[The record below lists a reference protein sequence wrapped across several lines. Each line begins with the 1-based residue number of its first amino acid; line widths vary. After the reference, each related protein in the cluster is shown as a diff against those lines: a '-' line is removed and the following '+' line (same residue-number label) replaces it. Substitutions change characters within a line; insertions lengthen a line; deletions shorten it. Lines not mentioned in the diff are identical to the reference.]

1 MKMSSTTWPT
11 LPIKNIYKGLY
22 DGPHATPRPAVKG
35 PIFLGIKNVTEDG
48 QLDLVNVRHIA
59 EDDFADWTRRV
70 QPQENDLVFTY
81 EATLNRYAL
90 IPDGFRGCLGRR
102 MALIR
107 PNLEVVD
114 VKYLFYYFFTD
125 EWRSVIRNNMLS
137 GSTVD
142 RIPLTGFPDFPVR
155 IPPLPTQRRIA
166 GILSAYDDLIEN
178 SQRRIKILEEMAR
191 RLYREWF
198 VYFRFPGHEGCRLVD
213 SPLGEIPE
221 GWEVKTLND
230 VAEDIVD
237 YRGKTPTKLGGE
249 WSDTGI
255 IALSALNVKGG
266 RLVNLEKSK
275 RVEEDLFARWMKN
288 PLRQGDILMTSEAP
302 LGELFF
308 LCRHERYCLSQRL
321 FSIRADRKAISSI
334 ILYFNLES
342 EQTQHELRS
351 RASGSTVSGIRQSE
365 LRNVPLIIPSLDIQ
379 VRAERILQQL
389 AEQIHTLDV
398 QIQNLRSTRDLLLPR
413 LLSGQI
419 DVEALPEPG
428 LSQP

>member
-155 IPPLPTQRRIA
+155 IPPLPIQRRIA

-178 SQRRIKILEEMAR
+178 SQRRIKTLEDMAR

-198 VYFRFPGHEGCRLVD
+198 VYFRFPGHEDCRLVE

-221 GWEVKTLND
+221 GWEVKLVEEIVKRIPVGKKYDQKT
-230 VAEDIVD
+230 VASNGAVPVFDQ
-237 YRGKTPTKLGGE
+237 GK
-249 WSDTGI
+249 TGI
-255 IALSALNVKGG
+255 IGFHDDEPGVIASETAPVIVFANHTCYQRLIHIPFSAIQNVLPFVPSPVLSRNIYWLHWATNGLVVFNDYKGHWP
-266 RLVNLEKSK
+266 EFAAK
-275 RVEEDLFARWMKN
+275 DLIVPPAAFCQRFGEFA
-288 PLRQGDILMTSEAP
+288 AP
-302 LGELFF
+302 LSQQILK
-308 LCRHERYCLSQRL
+308 LER
-321 FSIRADRKAISSI
+321 
-334 ILYFNLES
+334 
-342 EQTQHELRS
+342 
-351 RASGSTVSGIRQSE
+351 
-365 LRNVPLIIPSLDIQ
+365 
-379 VRAERILQQL
+379 
-389 AEQIHTLDV
+389 QIH
-398 QIQNLRSTRDLLLPR
+398 NLRRTRDLLLPR

-419 DVEALPEPG
+419 DVES
-428 LSQP
+428 LSDPAISHS